1 MTKFFKSTV
10 FMCVL
15 SCGLC
20 WGVTGTA
27 QTAPQ
32 TAPQITPTSSSA
44 TVFTEAEVKKVDL
57 STGKVTL
64 RHGEIK
70 SLDMP
75 PMTMVFTVKDKALLQ
90 GVAAGDQVR
99 FVVVSENGKLVI
111 TELLK

>member
-27 QTAPQ
+27 QTALQ
-32 TAPQITPTSSSA
+32 NAPTSSSA

>member
-32 TAPQITPTSSSA
+32 NAQTSSSA

>member
-20 WGVTGTA
+20 WGVTGSA

-32 TAPQITPTSSSA
+32 NAQTSSSA

>member
-10 FMCVL
+10 FTFVL
-15 SCGLC
+15 SCSLG

-32 TAPQITPTSSSA
+32 SAQTSSTA
-44 TVFTEAEVKKVDL
+44 AAFTEGEVKKVDL

-64 RHGEIK
+64 RHAEIK

>member
-1 MTKFFKSTV
+1 MMKFLKPTLSV
-10 FMCVL
+10 LVLCGGL
-15 SCGLC
+15 SCGM
-20 WGVTGTA
+20 TGMA

-32 TAPQITPTSSSA
+32 TPQTRSSA
-44 TVFTEAEVKKVDL
+44 AAFTEAEVKKVDL

-64 RHGEIK
+64 RHGAIK

-90 GVAAGDQVR
+90 GLAVGDQVR